1 MKREIPAKQFS
12 NWLQNLPGFSGEVIM
27 IENNEITTQNLIKG
41 SKP

>member
-27 IENNEITTQNLIKG
+27 IENNEITPH
-41 SKP
+41 SKTKI